1 MLDLLTSGLSVVFA
15 PKMFILIIFAVFLG
29 TLFGALPGVSAT
41 MAVTLGIPF
50 TYKMDA
56 VSAIAFLVAIYCAS
70 ITGGG
75 MTAILFKIPGVP
87 SSAPTTY
94 DGYPMAQR
102 GEAGKALGVQLIASA
117 IGGMFAAVCMLIFS
131 PQLTQAALSFGP
143 SELFAISFMGL
154 SILTSLEEGNVCRT
168 IISGLLGLLLA
179 CIGLDPLLGVPRLTF
194 GTRFLTSGIEMIPVM
209 IGFFAVTEVLKQT
222 NKPSKLKAVTGKDGK
237 ADMSAKMPT
246 LKEMWSLKGVI
257 ARCSILGTVIG
268 ILPGAGATIASFLC
282 YSEEQKISKHPEKFG
297 TGCLEGIA
305 APESGNNAAT
315 GGSMVPLL
323 SLGIPGGNAAA
334 IMMSALVLKGV
345 TMGPLLLVNQ
355 PQFLSATF
363 ASMFVSN
370 IVMVFAAMIIAR
382 IFVQVLKIPYSI
394 LGPTIIMMATIGAY
408 STKNTAVDVILMAIS
423 GLIGFVFSTC
433 KFNSSAMIL
442 GLVLGVICESNLRRA
457 YTIVAGD
464 TLMEATINILTRPVT
479 GIIILICILVL
490 LSPVYKPLLKSI
502 TKKQPRSNYSNLL
515 SFTHLSTRG
524 KPISP
529 TASPSSFSEVF
540 VMKFKVR
547 IPLQYVKPVCIAAV
561 LVGIFAVAAGSWI
574 TGLCLLLGAYLLEK
588 SCYRC
593 PHCGK
598 KLDMKYPLFKGSCC
612 PACKAELRPAAEKNA
627 AK

>member
-1 MLDLLTSGLSVVFA
+1 MIDLLTSGLAVVFA

-56 VSAIAFLVAIYCAS
+56 VNAIAFLVAIYCAS

-102 GEAGKALGVQLIASA
+102 GEAGKALGMQLLCSA
-117 IGGMFAAVCMLIFS
+117 IGGIFAAICMLLLS

-154 SILTSLEEGNVCRT
+154 SILTSLETDNICRT
-168 IISGLLGLLLA
+168 LISGLIGLILA
-179 CIGLDPLLGVPRLTF
+179 CVGLDPLLGVPRLTF
-194 GTRFLTSGIEMIPVM
+194 GTRLLTSGIEMIPVM

-222 NKPSKLKAVTGKDGK
+222 NKPSKLQAVGDSKNEQMT
-237 ADMSAKMPT
+237 AKMPT
-246 LKEMWSLKGVI
+246 LKEVLSVKWII
-257 ARCSILGTVIG
+257 ARCSVLGTVIG

-282 YSEEQKISKHPEKFG
+282 YSTEQKLSKTPEKFG

-305 APESGNNAAT
+305 APETGNNAAT
-315 GGSMVPLL
+315 GGAMVPLL

-345 TMGPLLLVNQ
+345 TMGPLLLINQ

-370 IVMVFAAMIIAR
+370 IIMVFAAIVIAK
-382 IFVQVLKIPYSI
+382 IFVQILKIPYSV

-408 STKNTAVDVILMAIS
+408 ATKNTSVDVILMAIS
-423 GLIGFVFSTC
+423 GLIGFIFVTC

-442 GLVLGVICESNLRRA
+442 GLVLGIICESNLRRA
-457 YTIVAGD
+457 YTIADGA
-464 TLMEATINILTRPVT
+464 TLMEATVNIVTRPMT
-479 GIIILICILVL
+479 GIILLICLVVL
-490 LSPVYKPLLKSI
+490 LNPVIKQLLDK
-502 TKKQPRSNYSNLL
+502 KKQ
-515 SFTHLSTRG
+515 G
-524 KPISP
+524 
-529 TASPSSFSEVF
+529 TA
-540 VMKFKVR
+540 
-547 IPLQYVKPVCIAAV
+547 
-561 LVGIFAVAAGSWI
+561 
-574 TGLCLLLGAYLLEK
+574 
-588 SCYRC
+588 
-593 PHCGK
+593 
-598 KLDMKYPLFKGSCC
+598 
-612 PACKAELRPAAEKNA
+612 
-627 AK
+627 

>member
-1 MLDLLTSGLSVVFA
+1 MELLTSGLSVVFQ
-15 PKMFILIIFAVFLG
+15 PTMFLLIIFAVFLG

-102 GEAGKALGVQLIASA
+102 GEAGKALGMQLVCSA
-117 IGGMFAAVCMLIFS
+117 IGGMFAAVCMLLLS

-154 SILTSLEEGNVCRT
+154 SILTSLETDNICRT

-194 GTRFLTSGIEMIPVM
+194 GTRLLTSGIEMIPVM

-222 NKPSKLKAVTGKDGK
+222 AKPSKLTAVGGSGT
-237 ADMSAKMPT
+237 MSAKLPS
-246 LKEMWSLKGVI
+246 LKEFLSVKWIV
-257 ARCSILGTVIG
+257 ARCSVVGTIIG
-268 ILPGAGATIASFLC
+268 ILPGAGATIASFMC
-282 YSEEQKISKHPEKFG
+282 YSMEQKLSKHPEKFG
-297 TGCLEGIA
+297 TGCLDGIA
-305 APESGNNAAT
+305 APETGNNAAT
-315 GGSMVPLL
+315 GGAMVPLL

-345 TMGPLLLVNQ
+345 TMGPLLLIDQ

-370 IVMVFAAMIIAR
+370 IVMVFAAIIIAKV
-382 IFVQVLKIPYSI
+382 FVQILKVPYSI

-408 STKNTAVDVILMAIS
+408 ATKNTAVDVILMAVA
-423 GLIGFVFSTC
+423 GLAGFLLVKC

-442 GLVLGVICESNLRRA
+442 GLVLGSICESNLRRA
-457 YTIVAGD
+457 VTIIQGD
-464 TLMEATINILTRPVT
+464 TLLEAFINLMKRPVT
-479 GIIILICILVL
+479 GIIMVVCLVVLIW
-490 LSPVYKPLLKSI
+490 PV
-502 TKKQPRSNYSNLL
+502 
-515 SFTHLSTRG
+515 
-524 KPISP
+524 
-529 TASPSSFSEVF
+529 
-540 VMKFKVR
+540 
-547 IPLQYVKPVCIAAV
+547 VKPMI
-561 LVGIFAVAAGSWI
+561 
-574 TGLCLLLGAYLLEK
+574 EK
-588 SCYRC
+588 
-593 PHCGK
+593 
-598 KLDMKYPLFKGSCC
+598 
-612 PACKAELRPAAEKNA
+612 KAE

>member
-50 TYKMDA
+50 TYRMAPVD
-56 VSAIAFLVAIYCAS
+56 AIAFLVAIYCAS

-102 GEAGKALGVQLIASA
+102 GEAGKALGVQLICSA
-117 IGGMFAAVCMLIFS
+117 IGGVFAAICMLLLS

-154 SILTSLEEGNVCRT
+154 SILTSLETDNICRT
-168 IISGLLGLLLA
+168 IISGLIGLLLA

-222 NKPSKLKAVTGKDGK
+222 NKPAKLQAVGDNKQSV
-237 ADMSAKMPT
+237 SAKMPSI
-246 LKEMWSLKGVI
+246 KELMSVKWII
-257 ARCSILGTVIG
+257 ARCSVLGTVVG
-268 ILPGAGATIASFLC
+268 ILPGAGATIAAFLC
-282 YSEEQKISKHPEKFG
+282 YSTEQKLSKHPEKFG
-297 TGCLEGIA
+297 TGCIDGIA
-305 APESGNNAAT
+305 APETGNNAAT

-355 PQFLSATF
+355 PQFLAATF
-363 ASMFVSN
+363 SSMMVSN
-370 IVMVFAAMIIAR
+370 IIMVFAAIVIAK
-382 IFVQVLKIPYSI
+382 IFVQILKVPYSI

-408 STKNTAVDVILMAIS
+408 ATKNTAVDVILMAIS
-423 GLIGFVFSTC
+423 GLIGFVFVTC

-457 YTIVAGD
+457 YTIAAGNSLWEE
-464 TLMEATINILTRPVT
+464 TVNIVSRPVT
-479 GIIILICILVL
+479 GIILVICLVVL
-490 LSPVYKPLLKSI
+490 LSPVVKPLIRKKKS
-502 TKKQPRSNYSNLL
+502 
-515 SFTHLSTRG
+515 
-524 KPISP
+524 
-529 TASPSSFSEVF
+529 
-540 VMKFKVR
+540 
-547 IPLQYVKPVCIAAV
+547 
-561 LVGIFAVAAGSWI
+561 
-574 TGLCLLLGAYLLEK
+574 
-588 SCYRC
+588 
-593 PHCGK
+593 
-598 KLDMKYPLFKGSCC
+598 
-612 PACKAELRPAAEKNA
+612 
-627 AK
+627 

>member
-15 PKMFILIIFAVFLG
+15 PKMFLLLIFAVFLG

-50 TYKMDA
+50 TYRMTPVD
-56 VSAIAFLVAIYCAS
+56 AIAFLVAIYCAS
-70 ITGGG
+70 VTGGG

-102 GEAGKALGVQLIASA
+102 GEAGKALGVQLICSA
-117 IGGMFAAVCMLIFS
+117 IGGVFAAICMLLLS

-154 SILTSLEEGNVCRT
+154 SILTSLETDNICRT
-168 IISGLLGLLLA
+168 IISGLIGLLLA

-222 NKPSKLKAVTGKDGK
+222 NKPAKLQAVGDSKKSV
-237 ADMSAKMPT
+237 SAKMPSI
-246 LKEMWSLKGVI
+246 KELLSVKWII
-257 ARCSILGTVIG
+257 ARCSVLGTVVG

-282 YSEEQKISKHPEKFG
+282 YSTEQKLSKHPEKFG
-297 TGCLEGIA
+297 TGCIDGIA
-305 APESGNNAAT
+305 APEVGNNAAT

-355 PQFLSATF
+355 PQFLAATF
-363 ASMFVSN
+363 SSMMVAN
-370 IVMVFAAMIIAR
+370 IIMVFAAIVIAK
-382 IFVQVLKIPYSI
+382 IFVQILKVPYSI

-408 STKNTAVDVILMAIS
+408 ATKNTAVDVILMAIS
-423 GLIGFVFSTC
+423 GLIGFVFVTC

-457 YTIVAGD
+457 YTIAAGNSLWEE
-464 TLMEATINILTRPVT
+464 TVNILSRPVT
-479 GIIILICILVL
+479 GIILIICLVVL
-490 LSPVYKPLLKSI
+490 LNPVVKPLIRKKKS
-502 TKKQPRSNYSNLL
+502 
-515 SFTHLSTRG
+515 
-524 KPISP
+524 
-529 TASPSSFSEVF
+529 
-540 VMKFKVR
+540 
-547 IPLQYVKPVCIAAV
+547 
-561 LVGIFAVAAGSWI
+561 
-574 TGLCLLLGAYLLEK
+574 
-588 SCYRC
+588 
-593 PHCGK
+593 
-598 KLDMKYPLFKGSCC
+598 
-612 PACKAELRPAAEKNA
+612 
-627 AK
+627 

>member
-1 MLDLLTSGLSVVFA
+1 MIDLLTSGLAVVFA

-56 VSAIAFLVAIYCAS
+56 VNAIAFLVAIYCAS

-102 GEAGKALGVQLIASA
+102 GEAGKALGMQLLCSA
-117 IGGMFAAVCMLIFS
+117 IGGIFAAICMLLLS

-154 SILTSLEEGNVCRT
+154 SILTSLETDNICRT
-168 IISGLLGLLLA
+168 LISGLIGLMLA
-179 CIGLDPLLGVPRLTF
+179 CVGLDPLLGVPRLTF
-194 GTRFLTSGIEMIPVM
+194 GTRLLTSGIEMIPVM

-222 NKPSKLKAVTGKDGK
+222 NKPSKLQAVGDSKNEQMT
-237 ADMSAKMPT
+237 AKMPT
-246 LKEMWSLKGVI
+246 LKEVLSVKWII
-257 ARCSILGTVIG
+257 ARCSVLGTVIG

-282 YSEEQKISKHPEKFG
+282 YSTEQKLSKTPEKFG

-305 APESGNNAAT
+305 APETGNNAAT
-315 GGSMVPLL
+315 GGAMVPPL

-345 TMGPLLLVNQ
+345 TMGPLLLINQ

-370 IVMVFAAMIIAR
+370 IIMVFAAIVIAK
-382 IFVQVLKIPYSI
+382 IFVQILKIPYSV

-408 STKNTAVDVILMAIS
+408 ATKNTSVDVILMAIS
-423 GLIGFVFSTC
+423 GLIGFIFVTC

-442 GLVLGVICESNLRRA
+442 GLVLGIICESNLRRA
-457 YTIVAGD
+457 YTIADGA
-464 TLMEATINILTRPVT
+464 TLMEATVNIVTRPMT
-479 GIIILICILVL
+479 GIILLICLVVL
-490 LSPVYKPLLKSI
+490 LNPVIKQLLDK
-502 TKKQPRSNYSNLL
+502 KKQ
-515 SFTHLSTRG
+515 G
-524 KPISP
+524 
-529 TASPSSFSEVF
+529 TA
-540 VMKFKVR
+540 
-547 IPLQYVKPVCIAAV
+547 
-561 LVGIFAVAAGSWI
+561 
-574 TGLCLLLGAYLLEK
+574 
-588 SCYRC
+588 
-593 PHCGK
+593 
-598 KLDMKYPLFKGSCC
+598 
-612 PACKAELRPAAEKNA
+612 
-627 AK
+627 

>member
-1 MLDLLTSGLSVVFA
+1 MELLTSGLSVVFQ
-15 PKMFILIIFAVFLG
+15 PTMFLLIIFAVFLG

-102 GEAGKALGVQLIASA
+102 GEAGKALGMQLVCSA
-117 IGGMFAAVCMLIFS
+117 IGGMFAAICMLLLS

-154 SILTSLEEGNVCRT
+154 SILTSLETDNICRT

-179 CIGLDPLLGVPRLTF
+179 CVGLDPLLGVPRLTF
-194 GTRFLTSGIEMIPVM
+194 GTRLLTSGIEMIPVM

-222 NKPSKLKAVTGKDGK
+222 AKPSKLTAVGGNSN
-237 ADMSAKMPT
+237 MSAKLPS
-246 LKEMWSLKGVI
+246 LKEFLSVKWIV
-257 ARCSILGTVIG
+257 ARCSVVGTIIG
-268 ILPGAGATIASFLC
+268 ILPGAGATIASFMC
-282 YSEEQKISKHPEKFG
+282 YSMEQKLSKHPEKFG
-297 TGCLEGIA
+297 TGCLDGIA
-305 APESGNNAAT
+305 APETGNNAAT
-315 GGSMVPLL
+315 GGAMVPLL

-334 IMMSALVLKGV
+334 IMMSALVLKEV
-345 TMGPLLLVNQ
+345 TMGPLLLIDQ

-370 IVMVFAAMIIAR
+370 IVMVFAAIIIAKV
-382 IFVQVLKIPYSI
+382 FVQILKVPYSI

-408 STKNTAVDVILMAIS
+408 ATKNTAVDVILMAVA
-423 GLIGFVFSTC
+423 GLAGFLLVKC

-442 GLVLGVICESNLRRA
+442 GLVLGSICESNLRRA
-457 YTIVAGD
+457 VTIIQGD
-464 TLMEATINILTRPVT
+464 TLLEAFINLMKRPVT
-479 GIIILICILVL
+479 GIIMVVCLVVLIW
-490 LSPVYKPLLKSI
+490 PV
-502 TKKQPRSNYSNLL
+502 
-515 SFTHLSTRG
+515 
-524 KPISP
+524 
-529 TASPSSFSEVF
+529 
-540 VMKFKVR
+540 
-547 IPLQYVKPVCIAAV
+547 VKPMIA
-561 LVGIFAVAAGSWI
+561 
-574 TGLCLLLGAYLLEK
+574 K
-588 SCYRC
+588 
-593 PHCGK
+593 
-598 KLDMKYPLFKGSCC
+598 
-612 PACKAELRPAAEKNA
+612 KAE